1 MVDVGVTVF
10 VRYDEP
16 ADRWVRAWVSSIEY
30 AEPEDDVCLAGAP
43 ARRGICG
50 DPDCVCAP
58 LESHG
63 GRP

>member
-1 MVDVGVTVF
+1 MSEKFGIVLPNGITL
-10 VRYDEP
+10 RGE
-16 ADRWVRAWVSSIEY
+16 VSSIEY